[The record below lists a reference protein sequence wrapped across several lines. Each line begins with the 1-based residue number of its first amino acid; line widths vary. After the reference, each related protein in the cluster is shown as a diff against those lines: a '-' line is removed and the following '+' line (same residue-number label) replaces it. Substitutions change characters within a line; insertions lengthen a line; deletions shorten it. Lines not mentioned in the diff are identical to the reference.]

1 MRTVPVALGARSYDI
16 HVGEGA
22 LPKAAGLVPEIPGC
36 ERVAIVSDANVDR
49 AWGDTAA
56 EAFAPLGSTGEV
68 ERLVVEPGET
78 SKSIERAGGL
88 LEEMA
93 SRKVRR
99 SDLLVA
105 LGGGMVG
112 DLAGF
117 AASIYQ
123 RGMALVQAPTSLLAQ
138 VDAAVGGKTAV
149 NLTAGKNLAGTFYQ
163 PRAVVADTATLQ
175 SLPEREYLS
184 GLAEVAK
191 YGFSLDPA
199 LLERIE
205 ASTPALRRRDPEVL
219 EDIVARSVAIKAAI
233 VAADE
238 RDLDDRR
245 IMLNYGHTLAHALE
259 SVGGYE
265 QWLHGEAV
273 SVGLVFASALARE
286 LGHLDAAG
294 ADRHK
299 QVLQALGLPVTAA
312 FDPAVIQSAWMMDKK
327 YRGGVRWVLLKG
339 IGDPFVT
346 RDVPSRELSRAM
358 RSVLPA

>member
-1 MRTVPVALGARSYDI
+1 
-16 HVGEGA
+16 
-22 LPKAAGLVPEIPGC
+22 
-36 ERVAIVSDANVDR
+36 
-49 AWGDTAA
+49 
-56 EAFAPLGSTGEV
+56 
-68 ERLVVEPGET
+68 
-78 SKSIERAGGL
+78 
-88 LEEMA
+88 
-93 SRKVRR
+93 
-99 SDLLVA
+99 LLVA

-163 PRAVVADTATLQ
+163 PRAVIADTATLQ
-175 SLPEREYLS
+175 TLPEREYIS

-191 YGFSLDPA
+191 YGLSLDPE
-199 LLERIE
+199 LLADIE
-205 ASTPALRRRDPEVL
+205 KNTAALRERDPEVL
-219 EDIVARSVAIKAAI
+219 EDIVARSVAIKASI

-259 SVGGYE
+259 ALGGYE

-286 LGHLDAAG
+286 LGYLSAAE

-299 QVLQALGLPVTAA
+299 TVLQALGLPVSAD
-312 FDPAVIQSAWMMDKK
+312 FDPAAIEEAWTMDKK

-346 RDVPSRELSRAM
+346 PGVHSPELSRAM

>member
-1 MRTVPVALGARSYDI
+1 VRTVPVALGARSYDV

-22 LPKAAGLVPEIPGC
+22 LPKAAGLVPDINGC

-68 ERLVVEPGET
+68 ERLVVDAGET
-78 SKSIERAGGL
+78 SKSMQRVGAL
-88 LEEMA
+88 LEELA

-138 VDAAVGGKTAV
+138 VDAAVV
-149 NLTAGKNLAGTFYQ
+149 NLAAGKNLAGTFYQ
-163 PRAVVADTATLQ
+163 PRAVIADTATLR

-191 YGFSLDPA
+191 YGFSLDPR

-205 ASTPALRRRDPEVL
+205 ADTAALRGRDPEVL
-219 EDIVARSVAIKAAI
+219 EEIVARSVAIKASI

-245 IMLNYGHTLAHALE
+245 IVLNYGHTLAHALE
-259 SVGGYE
+259 ALGGYE

-286 LGHLDAAG
+286 LGYLDAAD

-299 QVLQALGLPVTAA
+299 RVLEALGLPVTAA
-312 FDPAVIQSAWMMDKK
+312 FDPAAIESAWTMDKK
-327 YRGGVRWVLLKG
+327 YRGGIRWVLLKG

-346 RDVPSRELSRAM
+346 RDVQSRELSRAM
-358 RSVLPA
+358 RSVLPG

>member
-1 MRTVPVALGARSYDI
+1 VRTVAVDLGSRSYDI
-16 HVGEGA
+16 HVGEGVLA
-22 LPKAAGLVPEIPGC
+22 KAGGLVPEIPGC

-56 EAFAPLGSTGEV
+56 EAFAPLGSTGSV
-68 ERLVVEPGET
+68 ERLVVDAGET
-78 SKSIERAGGL
+78 SKSIERVGGL
-88 LEEMA
+88 LEELA

-149 NLTAGKNLAGTFYQ
+149 NLAAGKNLAGTFYQ
-163 PRAVVADTATLQ
+163 PRAVIADTATLRT
-175 SLPEREYLS
+175 LPEREYLS

-191 YGFSLDPA
+191 YGLSLDPS
-199 LLERIE
+199 LLERVE
-205 ASTPALRRRDPEVL
+205 ANAAALRLRDPEAL
-219 EDIVARSVAIKAAI
+219 EDVVARSVAIKASI

-259 SVGGYE
+259 ALGGYE

-286 LGHLDAAG
+286 LGHLSAAD
-294 ADRHK
+294 ADRHRN
-299 QVLQALGLPVTAA
+299 VLQALGLPVTAR
-312 FDPAVIQSAWMMDKK
+312 FDPAAIESAWTMDKK

-346 RDVPSRELSRAM
+346 PNVHSRELSRAM

>member
-1 MRTVPVALGARSYDI
+1 MRTVPVSLGSRSYEV

-22 LPKAAGLVPEIPGC
+22 LPKAAALVPHLPGC
-36 ERVAIVSDANVDR
+36 EQVAIVSDANVD
-49 AWGDTAA
+49 AIWGDAAA
-56 EAFAPLGSTGEV
+56 EALAPVGSTGGV
-68 ERLVVEPGET
+68 HRLVVDAGET
-78 SKSIERAGGL
+78 SKSIQAVGAL
-88 LEEMA
+88 LEELA
-93 SRKVRR
+93 RRRVRR
-99 SDLLVA
+99 GDLLVA

-123 RGMALVQAPTSLLAQ
+123 RGMPLVQVPTSLLAQ

-163 PRAVVADTATLQ
+163 PRAVIADTATLR
-175 SLPEREYLS
+175 SLPEREYRS

-191 YGFSLDPA
+191 YGFSLDSE
-199 LLERIE
+199 LLAMVE
-205 ASTPALRRRDPEVL
+205 ASVDALGARDPDVL
-219 EDIVARSVAIKAAI
+219 EEVVARSVAIKASI

-259 SVGGYE
+259 ALGGYE

-273 SVGLVFASALARE
+273 SVGLVFAAALARE
-286 LGHLDAAG
+286 LGYLDAA
-294 ADRHK
+294 AAERHRD
-299 QVLQALGLPVTAA
+299 VLQALGLPVTAE
-312 FDPAVIQSAWMMDKK
+312 FDPEQIEGAWAMDKK
-327 YRGGVRWVLLKG
+327 YRGGVRWVLLNG

-346 RDVPSRELSRAM
+346 DVGSREVSRAM
-358 RSVLPA
+358 SSVLPS

>member
-1 MRTVPVALGARSYDI
+1 MRTVSVELGARSYDI

-22 LPKAAGLVPEIPGC
+22 LQKAAGLVPELQNC
-36 ERVAIVSDANVDR
+36 ERVAIVSDANVDS

-56 EAFAPLGSTGEV
+56 EAFAPLGSTGDV
-68 ERLVVEPGET
+68 ERIVVAAGET
-78 SKSIERAGGL
+78 SKSMEVASAL
-88 LEEMA
+88 LEDLA
-93 SRKVRR
+93 TRRVRR

-117 AASIYQ
+117 AASVYQ
-123 RGMALVQAPTSLLAQ
+123 RGMAFVQVPTSLLAQ

-163 PRAVVADTATLQ
+163 PRAVIADIATLR

-191 YGFSLDPA
+191 YGFSLDPE
-199 LLERIE
+199 LLRRIE
-205 ASTPALRRRDPEVL
+205 ADIQALRTRDPEVL
-219 EDIVARSVAIKAAI
+219 EEIVARSVAIKAS
-233 VAADE
+233 VVSADE

-259 SVGGYE
+259 ALGNYE

-286 LGHLDAAG
+286 LGFLDAGSAE
-294 ADRHK
+294 RHRA
-299 QVLQALGLPVTAA
+299 VLEELGLPVTAA
-312 FDPAVIQSAWMMDKK
+312 FDPAVVEEAWTMDKK
-327 YRGGVRWVLLKG
+327 YRGGARWVLLRD

-346 RDVPSRELSRAM
+346 ANVPSRELSRAM
-358 RSVLPA
+358 RSVLQV